1 MERKR
6 SDEKNFQGRL
16 PSGAAVMRA
25 EVTEALTRAFF
36 QEWARKG
43 YSGLSLERVA
53 QSAGVGKAALYRR
66 WSEKAEMASDLLSR
80 VGLTITDVGEQGSLE
95 DDLKATLFA
104 IRRVLR
110 HRDVKRIVMD
120 LHAEMERTPSLERA
134 IRPFQRARRERIN
147 ALIDRAIDRDEIA
160 PSIDRSI
167 AADLIA
173 APLYWRLA
181 VLGGRSDRA
190 HIEQLA
196 RMIAAALRVQM
207 NHCPAVG
214 YQKPTGSRDAQGS
227 QLARSNRKAGP

>member
-1 MERKR
+1 MERNR
-6 SDEKNFQGRL
+6 SDQGNLQERP

-25 EVTEALTRAFF
+25 DVTDALVRAFF
-36 QEWARKG
+36 QEWARTG

-53 QSAGVGKAALYRR
+53 RSAGVGKAALYRR
-66 WSEKAEMASDLLSR
+66 WPEKAAMASDLLSR
-80 VGLTITDVGEQGSLE
+80 VGLTITDVGAQGSLE

-110 HRDVKRIVMD
+110 HRVVRCILMD
-120 LHAEMERTPSLERA
+120 LHAEIGRTPALEKA
-134 IRPFQRARRERIN
+134 IRPFQRARRERID
-147 ALIDRAIDRDEIA
+147 ALIDRAIARGEVA
-160 PSIDRSI
+160 PSIDRET

-196 RMIAAALRVQM
+196 KMIAAALRI
-207 NHCPAVG
+207 HRPF
-214 YQKPTGSRDAQGS
+214 
-227 QLARSNRKAGP
+227 

>member
-6 SDEKNFQGRL
+6 SDEENSQARA
-16 PSGAAVMRA
+16 PSGAAVMRV

-36 QEWARKG
+36 QEWARTG

-53 QSAGVGKAALYRR
+53 RSAGVGKAALYRR
-66 WSEKAEMASDLLSR
+66 WPEKAAMASYLLSR
-80 VGLTITDVGEQGSLE
+80 VGLTITDVDAQGSLE

-110 HRDVKRIVMD
+110 HRAVKRILMD
-120 LHAEMERTPSLERA
+120 LHAEIERTPALERA
-134 IRPFQRARRERIN
+134 IRPFQRARRERID
-147 ALIDRAIDRDEIA
+147 ALIDRAIARGELA
-160 PSIDRSI
+160 PSIDRGT

-190 HIEQLA
+190 HIERLA
-196 RMIAAALRVQM
+196 RMITAALR
-207 NHCPAVG
+207 G
-214 YQKPTGSRDAQGS
+214 QG
-227 QLARSNRKAGP
+227 